1 MRLPIGQWPH
11 HMTPSSHPIGCQVSA
26 GRGSNF
32 WLRSSAVWT
41 EVATWQSRYIFIIF
55 RCNLTVVGL
64 QNCEKFVIKLV
75 SKLTPILIKW
85 EWRILKQNAV
95 KHLKSFK
102 LRGKLYFLPKTQSS
116 MGIVFTNWFK
126 EKYKLPLWSHLWPI
140 LLILFVQWNVQFC
153 VLWPSQWIDTSES
166 LESTNTNPLSG

>member
-1 MRLPIGQWPH
+1 MVYKKHNMLYFLWYIFIFSTLLIIIFYMKWKFLLINQVLSHPFLPTHLGTPSVVVWAADCHVTRMRLPIGQWPH

-55 RCNLTVVGL
+55 RYNLTVVEL

-75 SKLTPILIKW
+75 SKLPPILIKW

-95 KHLKSFK
+95 KHLK
-102 LRGKLYFLPKTQSS
+102 
-116 MGIVFTNWFK
+116 
-126 EKYKLPLWSHLWPI
+126 
-140 LLILFVQWNVQFC
+140 
-153 VLWPSQWIDTSES
+153 
-166 LESTNTNPLSG
+166 